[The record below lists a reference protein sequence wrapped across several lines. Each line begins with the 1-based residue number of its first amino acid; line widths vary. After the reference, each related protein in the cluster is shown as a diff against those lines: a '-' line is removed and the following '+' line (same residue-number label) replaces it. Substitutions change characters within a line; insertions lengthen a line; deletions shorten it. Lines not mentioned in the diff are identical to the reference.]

1 MSSQATQ
8 GVDYYA
14 CLGAP
19 ADASLAE
26 IKNAYRT
33 LVKCYHPDVY
43 TFDDLAGR
51 RKAELAM
58 RQINEAYAILSDNE
72 ERRRYDKYFQA
83 SIVTHMDT
91 LSRDTTMD
99 TETKFETES
108 HPDWSGIV
116 RRLLNNQRVTARE
129 RPAMGVFRKA
139 LLVPIPFCMATAA
152 SAAFWN
158 LSHIT
163 GAMFLGGLTAVLSYP
178 LILLLLLLRLVA
190 PIRHT
195 PLLTMKQ
202 RLICL
207 PVVMMVA
214 SFLGYIWFAMVDH
227 SGITTTQW
235 DLCWWCGLIG
245 ITFATLAY
253 L

>member
-1 MSSQATQ
+1 MSSQATR
-8 GVDYYA
+8 VADYYA
-14 CLGAP
+14 RLGVP

-26 IKNAYRT
+26 IKNAYRG
-33 LVKCYHPDVY
+33 LVKRYHPDVY
-43 TFDDLAGR
+43 PFGDLAGR

-58 RQINEAYAILSDNE
+58 RQINEAYAILSNSE
-72 ERRRYDKYFQA
+72 ERRRYDEYFQA
-83 SIVTHMDT
+83 YSVTYMDS
-91 LSRDTTMD
+91 LNRDTTMN
-99 TETKFETES
+99 TETEFETES
-108 HPDWSGIV
+108 RSNWSGIV
-116 RRLLNNQRVTARE
+116 HRLLTDQRVTARE

-139 LLVPIPFCMATAA
+139 LLVPIPFCMATAT
-152 SAAFWN
+152 SAVFWN
-158 LSHIT
+158 LGHIT

-190 PIRHT
+190 PIRHA

-214 SFLGYIWFAMVDH
+214 AFLGYMWFAMVDH
-227 SGITTTQW
+227 LGSTTTQW